1 MELTELKDYMEEEQL
16 SAITRLLV
24 LEDESFRTIAPIVL
38 NSIQDQ
44 VKTIE
49 YRTEM
54 IQQLDGKNLTAQDL
68 AGEYQKISGVIDED
82 SELVEEKKDFLKQIF
97 VIIYNSMIELVNGD
111 LPLIQIPI
119 ELCSPDAKIP
129 TYAHDGDAGMD
140 VYSTIDCTLA
150 PGESK
155 IIPLGFKVAIPEGY
169 ELQVRPR
176 SGFSARTHLRVAN
189 APGTIDAGY
198 RSEVGVILYNTASP
212 ILDIGDNEHPRD
224 GILYGPSY
232 TISKGD
238 RIAQLVLQ
246 KVPQAIFIPTSDVSV
261 IGTNRNGGW
270 GSTGK

>member
-1 MELTELKDYMEEEQL
+1 MELTELKDYMGEEEL
-16 SAITRLLV
+16 SAIAQLLV
-24 LEDESFRTIAPIVL
+24 LEDESFRTIAPVIL

-44 VKTIE
+44 VKSVE

-54 IQQLDGKNLTAQDL
+54 IQQLSGKNLNAQDL
-68 AGEYQKISGVIDED
+68 AEEYQKISGVIDES
-82 SELVEEKKDFLKQIF
+82 SEELTKEKKDFLKQIF

-129 TYAHDGDAGMD
+129 TYAHEGDAGMD

-176 SGFSARTHLRVAN
+176 SGLSAKTHLRVAN
-189 APGTIDAGY
+189 APGTID
-198 RSEVGVILYNTASP
+198 
-212 ILDIGDNEHPRD
+212 
-224 GILYGPSY
+224 
-232 TISKGD
+232 SK
-238 RIAQLVLQ
+238 QE
-246 KVPQAIFIPTSDVSV
+246 TSQ
-261 IGTNRNGGW
+261 W
-270 GSTGK
+270 AA

>member
-1 MELTELKDYMEEEQL
+1 MELTELKDYMKEEQL
-16 SAITRLLV
+16 SAIARLLV
-24 LEDESFRTIAPIVL
+24 LEDESFRTIAPVIL

-44 VKTIE
+44 VKSTE

-68 AGEYQKISGVIDED
+68 AGEYQKISDIIDED
-82 SELVEEKKDFLKQIF
+82 SELTEEKKDFLKQIF

-129 TYAHDGDAGMD
+129 TYAHEDDAGMD

-155 IIPLGFKVAIPEGY
+155 IIPLGFKVAIPVGY

-176 SGFSARTHLRVAN
+176 SGFSAKTHLRVAN

-198 RSEVGVILYNTASP
+198 RSEVGVILYNAASP
-212 ILDIGDNEHPRD
+212 ILDIGDNEHLRD

>member
-1 MELTELKDYMEEEQL
+1 MELTELKDYMGEEEL
-16 SAITRLLV
+16 SAIAQLLV
-24 LEDESFRTIAPIVL
+24 LEDESFRTIAPVIL

-44 VKTIE
+44 VKSVE

-54 IQQLDGKNLTAQDL
+54 IQQLSDKNLNAQDL
-68 AGEYQKISGVIDED
+68 AEEYQKISGVIDES
-82 SELVEEKKDFLKQIF
+82 SEELTEEKKDFLKQIF

-176 SGFSARTHLRVAN
+176 SGLSAKTHLRVAN
-189 APGTIDAGY
+189 APGTID
-198 RSEVGVILYNTASP
+198 
-212 ILDIGDNEHPRD
+212 
-224 GILYGPSY
+224 
-232 TISKGD
+232 SK
-238 RIAQLVLQ
+238 QE
-246 KVPQAIFIPTSDVSV
+246 TSQ
-261 IGTNRNGGW
+261 W
-270 GSTGK
+270 AA